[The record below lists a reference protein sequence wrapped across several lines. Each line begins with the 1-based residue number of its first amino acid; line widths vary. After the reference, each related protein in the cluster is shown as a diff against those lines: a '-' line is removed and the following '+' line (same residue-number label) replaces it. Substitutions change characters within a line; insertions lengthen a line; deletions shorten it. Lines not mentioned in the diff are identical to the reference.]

1 MTKSHFVFMALIV
14 VSTMAASAPPDNLGK
29 RTATPA
35 QTLSGLS
42 QADPEAEQ
50 QRLVA
55 AAAAFPLGT
64 VDNPVRVGGPEGERA
79 YLARLRCADGSIP
92 RIGAAR
98 PGGNGAFG
106 NVVDLFPLDCGNAA
120 PGRSVLLLD
129 IYHEE
134 HIENQAPPGFS
145 IVGH

>member
-1 MTKSHFVFMALIV
+1 MAKSPIFLVFLAA
-14 VSTMAASAPPDNLGK
+14 VSAASAPPDNLGK

-35 QTLSGLS
+35 QTLSGMN

-50 QRLVA
+50 QRLIA
-55 AAAAFPLGT
+55 AAAAFPLGSI
-64 VDNPVRVGGPEGERA
+64 DNPVRVGGPEGERA

-106 NVVDLFPLDCGNAA
+106 NVVDLFTLDCGNAA
-120 PGRSVLLLD
+120 PGRSVLLVD
-129 IYHEE
+129 IYDEE
-134 HIENQAPPGFS
+134 HVENQAPPGFT
-145 IVGH
+145 IVGR